1 MNTILLSIKSEYVD
15 KIFDGKKKM
24 NIEKTYRIIV

>member
-15 KIFDGKKKM
+15 KIFDGKKNEYRKKR
-24 NIEKTYRIIV
+24 IE

>member
-24 NIEKTYRIIV
+24 NIEKNV